1 MTRLRNG
8 LTAAAAAAAL
18 AGCASSGAPDN
29 EVWLENG
36 GDPRPAPAR
45 PAPSGTLDGQ
55 RARADAGDAE
65 VSRRTVPTI
74 RDSRGRSPVSD
85 ETPSLPSDTV
95 NVTLPPQPLPS
106 FINTVFGEI
115 LEQPFTLGPN
125 ISEREDLISLRSV
138 NDMRRDTFLS
148 LVEEALKDYGVGV
161 IYENGL
167 FRIIELEELRREMP
181 RFITSRAHSD
191 VPSGLRPVVQFIE
204 LTAIDAAD
212 MEQILRQ
219 AFPERDA
226 VNVRTNRRTN
236 SIVVSGLAEDVN
248 AAVAIINEMDELRF
262 AGTQVVTFTPRNWQV
277 DELAETMLEILTLE
291 GYFASVG
298 TNTPRALSL
307 LPIEFTNQL
316 MIFAADLQL
325 ANHAL
330 GVGQRLDVEAYRSE
344 ARRAHVY
351 QVKNGAA
358 SDLAGI
364 VGAVIGAGPRQN
376 AAGGQSQLQSQ
387 QSSNGNNGAED
398 GENGGVRSFGDLTVD
413 EQGNRIIFFGTSQE
427 FEEVSNLLDQLD
439 TPVAEVM
446 IEVTI
451 AEITLTDDTSYGLDV
466 VFDSDAVSGFR
477 AQLNSQSGFTGV
489 VNTGQFSLSGSADA
503 SNNQINILSVP
514 RVVTRSG
521 QEASIQVGTD
531 VPVITS
537 QRASPVQGDGTTD
550 ILQSVEFRS
559 TGILLSVEPLVYS
572 GDRID
577 LTISQEVSSAQN
589 NPNPAIASPVI
600 SNRSLTSQLSLQDG
614 QTAVLGGLIDN
625 QLTRGNSGVP
635 FVKDLPL
642 IGSAFR
648 SETISSQ
655 RTMLLVLVTPYVLNT
670 RDDRQ
675 AFVDALT
682 GGVNAAFGN
691 QTSARRTLIGPSGP
705 MQIRAR
711 SPRPDAE
718 R

>member
-1 MTRLRNG
+1 MTPLRTR
-8 LTAAAAAAAL
+8 LTAATAAAAL
-18 AGCASSGAPDN
+18 AGCASSGPLAG
-29 EVWLENG
+29 EAWLENG

-45 PAPSGTLDGQ
+45 PAAAQTLGEEAAQ
-55 RARADAGDAE
+55 PETADAE
-65 VSRRTVPTI
+65 VSRRTIPAI
-74 RDSRGRSPVSD
+74 RDSRSGRAADPD
-85 ETPSLPSDTV
+85 ETPPLPSDAV

-125 ISEREDLISLRSV
+125 ISERDELISLRSV

-161 IYENGL
+161 LYENGL

-181 RFITSRAHSD
+181 RFITSRARSD

-219 AFPERDA
+219 AFPDSNA

-236 SIVVSGLAEDVN
+236 SLVVSGLAEDVN
-248 AAVAIINEMDELRF
+248 AAVAIIEEMDELRF
-262 AGTQVVTFTPRNWQV
+262 AGTQVVTFTPRNWQAE
-277 DELAETMLEILTLE
+277 ELAETMLEILTLE
-291 GYFASVG
+291 GYFASIG
-298 TNTPRALSL
+298 TTTPRALSL

-316 MIFAADLQL
+316 MIFAADRQL
-325 ANHAL
+325 ADHAL
-330 GVGQRLDVEAYRSE
+330 SVGQRLDMEAFRSE

-358 SDLAGI
+358 ENLAGI
-364 VGAVIGAGPRQN
+364 VGAVIGAGGGERSDG
-376 AAGGQSQLQSQ
+376 AASQSGEASGGGS
-387 QSSNGNNGAED
+387 D
-398 GENGGVRSFGDLTVD
+398 GEDASVQSFGDLTVD

-427 FEEVSNLLDQLD
+427 FEEVSTLLDELD

-451 AEITLTDDTSYGLDV
+451 AEITLTDDATYGLDV
-466 VFDSDAVSGFR
+466 AFDSDAISGFR
-477 AQLNSQSGFTGV
+477 AQLNSQNGFTGV
-489 VNTGQFSLSGSADA
+489 VNTGQISLSGSADA

-537 QRASPVQGDGTTD
+537 QRASPVQEVGTTD
-550 ILQSVEFRS
+550 ILQTVEFRS

-625 QLTRGNSGVP
+625 QLTRGNTGVP
-635 FVKDLPL
+635 FVKDIPV

-682 GGVNAAFGN
+682 GGVNTAFQN
-691 QTSARRTLIGPSGP
+691 QTSARRTLIGPSEP

-711 SPRPDAE
+711 SAQPDAE